1 MSNEERWLYE
11 EAEKD
16 ARRERSESGVIVP
29 INENYVYRFYG
40 GREEVVDL
48 SKVGVPGLCCP
59 HIRDVLGATV
69 LKHCELQPVTHAT
82 SEGYNRSYAQC
93 GPLAYVNHWEACPFK
108 EGLGGKSVE

>member
-16 ARRERSESGVIVP
+16 ARRERSESRVIVP
-29 INENYVYRFYG
+29 INENYVYRFYD

-48 SKVGVPGLCCP
+48 SKVGVPGLCCT